1 MKIVHLK
8 PRSLAVETILLIMC
22 ELVAMKIR
30 KFFILDYH
38 YRNSIKM
45 VKLNQVK
52 LEVEELKMLWNDED
66 FSTRAINNRK

>member
-1 MKIVHLK
+1 
-8 PRSLAVETILLIMC
+8 
-22 ELVAMKIR
+22 
-30 KFFILDYH
+30 
-38 YRNSIKM
+38 M